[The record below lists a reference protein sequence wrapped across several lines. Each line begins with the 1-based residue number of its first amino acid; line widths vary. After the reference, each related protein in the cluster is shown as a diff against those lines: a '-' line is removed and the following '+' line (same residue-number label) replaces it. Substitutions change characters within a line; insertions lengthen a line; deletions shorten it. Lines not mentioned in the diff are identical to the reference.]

1 MFATVGLT
9 RRRRL
14 GAMMMLML
22 AAAATP
28 HAQQQGESAAQ
39 QLIAGAEFKKA
50 AAFIDGDYDRFVKE
64 LIALNEIPAPPFK
77 EEVRAKA
84 YLEMLRKEG
93 LSDVELDG
101 EGNALGVR
109 RGRGPAGGPMVA
121 IVAHIDTVF
130 PEGTDVKVKRDGTRL
145 AAPGIGDNTRGI
157 ALMLAVVRAINAGGF
172 KTANDLLFVGNVG
185 EEGEGD
191 LRGVKF
197 LMRQGKYKD
206 RIKQFIAIDG
216 QDPASITR
224 GGVGSLR
231 YRVTFKGPGG
241 HSYGAFGLV
250 NPAFAMGNAI
260 AKFAR
265 LQVPA
270 TPKTTFNVGIVSGG
284 TSVNSIPAEVQM
296 VVDLRSESCAEL
308 KKVNEAFLGV
318 VGEAVAEEN
327 KARSTREGPITA
339 DPALIGDRPCGE
351 TLMTT
356 PIVQTAT
363 AVIKAFGLTPSYGIS
378 STDSNVP
385 MNLGIPAITIGRGGP
400 GGRAHAPDEWTDV
413 ERKSAVE
420 AIRIATAM
428 IVAVGNGGSVP
439 ATQ

>member
-1 MFATVGLT
+1 MFRTVGVT

-14 GAMMMLML
+14 GAMMLTL
-22 AAAATP
+22 AAAAATP
-28 HAQQQGESAAQ
+28 HAQQPGESGAQ
-39 QLIAGAEFKKA
+39 QLIASAEFKKA

-93 LSDVELDG
+93 LSDVELDR

-121 IVAHIDTVF
+121 IVAHLDTVF

-157 ALMLAVVRAINAGGF
+157 ALMLAVVRAIDAGGF
-172 KTANDLLFVGNVG
+172 KTTNDLLFVGNVG

-216 QDPASITR
+216 QDPANITR

-318 VGEAVAEEN
+318 VDEAAAEEN

-413 ERKSAVE
+413 ERKGAVE
-420 AIRIATAM
+420 AIRIATAL
-428 IVAVGNGGSVP
+428 IVAVANGGSVP

>member
-14 GAMMMLML
+14 GAMMLTL
-22 AAAATP
+22 AAAAAP

-172 KTANDLLFVGNVG
+172 NTANDLLFVGNVG

-216 QDPASITR
+216 QDPANITR

-260 AKFAR
+260 SRFAR

-270 TPKTTFNVGIVSGG
+270 TPKTTYNVGIVSGG

-428 IVAVGNGGSVP
+428 IVAVGNGGSAP